1 MKKHIIKI
9 TYCSQCNWM
18 LRSTWMAQEILQTF
32 SLEIKELSLIPS
44 TGGIFTIKINDAI
57 VWNRKENGG
66 FPDVKT
72 LKKIVRDVIS
82 PDRDL
87 GHIETK

>member
-32 SLEIKELSLIPS
+32 SLEIKELVLIPS

-82 PDRDL
+82 PNKDL